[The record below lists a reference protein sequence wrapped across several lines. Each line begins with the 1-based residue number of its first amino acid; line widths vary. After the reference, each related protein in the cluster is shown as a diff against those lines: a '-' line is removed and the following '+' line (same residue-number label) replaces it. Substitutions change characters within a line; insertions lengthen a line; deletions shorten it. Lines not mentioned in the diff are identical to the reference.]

1 MLVRLLYVS
10 RVATSVDADALAAI
24 LRHSRSNNATRG
36 ITGVLCHCA
45 KAALFVQMLEGG
57 RTAVNALYN
66 AISRDE
72 RHHDV
77 TLLDYDEVAER
88 RFASWQMGQVNLDRL
103 NPGVVLKYS
112 EGPTL
117 DPYRL
122 SGAATRAM
130 FEELV
135 ATASIGSPG

>member
-10 RVATSVDADALAAI
+10 RVAASVDADALAAI
-24 LRHSRSNNATRG
+24 VRRSRSNNAARG

-45 KAALFVQMLEGG
+45 KAGLFVQMLEGG
-57 RTAVNALYN
+57 RAAVSSLYN
-66 AISRDE
+66 TISRDE
-72 RHHDV
+72 RHQEV
-77 TLLDYDEVAER
+77 TLLDYAEVAER
-88 RFASWQMGQVNLDRL
+88 RFSSWQMGQVNLDRL

-117 DPYRL
+117 DPYRV
-122 SGAATRAM
+122 SGTATRAM

-135 ATASIGSPG
+135 ATASIASQG